1 MTSQISG
8 MNKLKNKRTGVLVS
22 FTRLRH
28 VTSPISVKT
37 PPLASASRVRVMTRC
52 ACPTSVTM
60 LSPPPSERPRHR
72 LHFLDAHLPP
82 RVLQEDLVERGMRE
96 RDLMD
101 GDLLRVESPQDLE
114 QRPAAVGRV
123 GGHALVEDRCA
134 AHAGDGPRD
143 LEGPAPTLLERLVAG
158 DPDRDDVRADRGL
171 QLRGTSLG
179 DDLAQVDDRDALAEL
194 VRLFHVLGRQEDRH
208 VLLRVKA
215 TQILPHRDPRLR
227 VEAGRGLVQEQDS
240 RVVHEAGTQVEPPP
254 HPARVRV
261 GPAVRGV
268 LQLQDIE
275 ELLDALLN
283 ERVGHVIEPPD
294 QPEVLTSREVSVDP
308 DRLSRVADDAPDLRP
323 IALDIEARDV
333 DGAARLREER
343 RDDPDDRRLSGPVGP
358 EETEEL
364 ALAHGEADVVDG
376 LDLLLAAAPVDL
388 DEVTDIDHRVLHGSR
403 RADRFLAGGPN

>member
-8 MNKLKNKRTGVLVS
+8 MKRLKNNRTGVLVS
-22 FTRLRH
+22 FTRLRQ
-28 VTSPISVKT
+28 VTRPTSVRT
-37 PPLASASRVRVMTRC
+37 PPLDSSSRVPMMTRC

-60 LSPPPSERPRHR
+60 LPPPPAELARHR
-72 LHFLDAHLPP
+72 FHFLDAHLPP
-82 RVLQEDLVERGMRE
+82 RVLQEDLVERGMCE

-101 GDLLRVESPQDLE
+101 GDLLRVESAQDFE
-114 QRPAAVGRV
+114 ERRAAIRGVRA
-123 GGHALVEDRCA
+123 HALVENRCPT
-134 AHAGDGPRD
+134 HAGDRPRD
-143 LEGPAPTLLERLVAG
+143 LEGPVPALLERLVAG
-158 DPDRDDVRADRGL
+158 NPDGNDVRTDRGL

-179 DDLAQVDDRDALAEL
+179 DDLTQVDDRDPLAEL
-194 VRLFHVLGRQEDRH
+194 VRLFHVLGREEDRH
-208 VLLRVKA
+208 LLLPVEA
-215 TQILPHRDPRLR
+215 AQVLPHRGPRLR
-227 VEAGRGLVQEQDS
+227 VEAGRGLIQEQDS
-240 RVVHEAGTQVEPPP
+240 RVVHEPGTQVEPAA

-261 GPAVRGV
+261 RTAVRCI
-268 LQLQDIE
+268 LQLQNLE
-275 ELLDALLN
+275 ELIDALVH

-294 QPEVLTSREVSVDP
+294 QPEVLASGEFSIDP
-308 DRLSRVADDAPDLRP
+308 DRLARVADHAPDVQP

-333 DGAARLREER
+333 DGAARLREQR

-403 RADRFLAGGPN
+403 RADRS